1 MLSRVCLAELELQ
14 KKNEELTKQHLEE
27 EQAKAEAEAARL
39 KVTLEKREKEFEDAV
54 EGMPGTWTILAL
66 KASAVGMDILE
77 TGVSSMIGSGFSST
91 IGAAAKAFGQLGG
104 TDMLNSVING
114 GSDMIKDVIKGQ
126 GESAP
131 EKPKRMSPQTTLV
144 YSCLMNHVETIE
156 KGQKELFDEKG
167 FNKEVGHVNA
177 MRSNFSWGE
186 NSLADPDVDPKLKER
201 VEPFYNA
208 VKSTLDKV
216 DMNDDT
222 NVPAVKEGLKA
233 HHRTTLELQ
242 AEASAVMGAPMQ
254 RATPEEVKANNNQAG
269 RPQEEESME
278 AMALRNAQAKVETTK
293 EMFRKT
299 EEDYAET
306 NKNLTAT
313 NQMLNKSLVKISELD
328 TSTASLRDIL
338 VMLKA
343 GLALLATLKDQ
354 WVTLTQFFQKMAN
367 LVKLPAEKTTNFTE
381 VARDA
386 RGDDGSIGMGEI
398 TKNQIFVYAR
408 EAVTVGYVVQ
418 RLATGY
424 VEFSDKHLMGPIAKL
439 PELMVLDK
447 EEDKSKI
454 QEYKTTIMKGCKE
467 AISELKLIQ
476 MREKREFDMALKA
489 RMITVKEEFSDLT
502 DTIPTAVKQEIRA
515 AVQSGMQSSQSMQE
529 NIDEFL

>member
-1 MLSRVCLAELELQ
+1 M
-14 KKNEELTKQHLEE
+14 
-27 EQAKAEAEAARL
+27 
-39 KVTLEKREKEFEDAV
+39 
-54 EGMPGTWTILAL
+54 G
-66 KASAVGMDILE
+66 
-77 TGVSSMIGSGFSST
+77 MIGSGFSST

-104 TDMLNSVING
+104 TDMLNSVIKG
-114 GSDMIKDVIKGQ
+114 GSDMITGQ

-131 EKPKRMSPQTTLV
+131 EKPKRMSPQTKLV
-144 YSCLMNHVETIE
+144 YSGLMVAPDWLEL
-156 KGQKELFDEKG
+156 GQKELFDEKG

-177 MRSNFSWGE
+177 MRSNFSWAE
-186 NSLADPDVDPKLKER
+186 KNLAEQDVDPKLKER

-233 HHRTTLELQ
+233 HHRTALELQ

-254 RATPEEVKANNNQAG
+254 RATPEEVRANNNQAG

-306 NKNLTAT
+306 NKNLMAT

-367 LVKLPAEKTTNFTE
+367 LVKLAAEKTTKFTE

-424 VEFSDKHLMGPIAKL
+424 VEFSEDHLMGPIAKL
-439 PELMVLDK
+439 PSLMVLDK
-447 EEDKSKI
+447 EEDKGDI
-454 QEYKTTIMKGCKE
+454 QKHKTSIMKECKE
-467 AISELKLIQ
+467 AQTELKLIQ
-476 MREKREFDMALKA
+476 RNEERDFKMALKA
-489 RMITVKEEFSDLT
+489 RMITVQEEFSVLT
-502 DTIPTAVKQEIRA
+502 DALPVAAKQEIKA
-515 AVQSGMQSSQSMQE
+515 AVQSGMQNFQSMQE